1 MTTESQTE
9 NAPKL
14 MIASSGQIVRCYFRG
29 NQIRNGEAEPDTA
42 IAGGPVMVQ

>member
-14 MIASSGQIVRCYFRG
+14 MIA
-29 NQIRNGEAEPDTA
+29 A
-42 IAGGPVMVQ
+42 AGRSQTLDLVTPEK